1 MSMYKITGNSYCF
14 FKYVLCT
21 LVVIFLVRV
30 LLLNN
35 GWLRLLQISLLVLF
49 VDLFPLD
56 VSLAASKTTI
66 ANKSECRF
74 SGSSYTELPRNAGCF
89 EWNGA
94 IESGVAFNDPT
105 DVIDGLPTTQYT
117 GRAEVDVKWFKR
129 TQIGTLSSFIRLQAQ
144 YDPGV
149 SEDLILGAVEQDF
162 AVGLD
167 AFQLKLDNDRGQFT
181 LGKIE
186 NAGSVFIAD
195 GFTRRG
201 AESLDARS
209 ALGFSYQ
216 TRIGG
221 IDVVG
226 SISNG
231 SSTATSSNANLP
243 NFGLGVRKKFGAF
256 SASLGL
262 AAVSVD
268 GLISRAPLPVAV
280 RNRSQ
285 FLVQDNAELGYG
297 FAAQLAYV
305 HPLLAAHAGVTYA
318 RRSSND
324 VIFAFSDGLDAFS
337 VFGGFTYR
345 LPHNLRLNADFSYVT
360 ATQSGFRNQNGIDS
374 AVNVVWSGLK
384 DIEILAEIGFDSID
398 SFGAGNEFFFEND
411 NDGEI
416 GGYLSIRREF

>member
-1 MSMYKITGNSYCF
+1 MRYLG
-14 FKYVLCT
+14 
-21 LVVIFLVRV
+21 
-30 LLLNN
+30 LN
-35 GWLRLLQISLLVLF
+35 GGFSRFLQISFFVLF
-49 VDLFPLD
+49 VGYIPFG
-56 VSLAASKTTI
+56 VSPATSKTTI
-66 ANKSECRF
+66 ANNSECEF
-74 SGSSYTELPRNAGCF
+74 PGSGYTALSFNAGCL
-89 EWNGA
+89 EWSRS

-105 DVIDGLPTTQYT
+105 DVIDGLPATQYT
-117 GRAEVDVKWFKR
+117 GRSEVDIKWFKR

-149 SEDLILGAVEQDF
+149 SEDLILGAIEQDF

-167 AFQLKLDNDRGQFT
+167 AFQLKLNNDRGQFT

-186 NAGSVFIAD
+186 NAGSVFIGD
-195 GFTRRG
+195 GYTRRG

-226 SISNG
+226 SISDG

-285 FLVQDNAELGYG
+285 FLFQDNAELGYG
-297 FAAQLAYV
+297 FAAQLGYV
-305 HPLLAAHAGVTYA
+305 HPLLAAHVGVTYA

-324 VIFAFSDGLDAFS
+324 VVFAFSDGLDAFS
-337 VFGGFTYR
+337 VFGGFSYR
-345 LPHNLRLNADFSYVT
+345 LHHNLRLNSDFSYVT

-374 AVNVVWSGLK
+374 AVNVVWSAWK
-384 DIEILAEIGFDSID
+384 DFEILAEIGFDSVD
-398 SFGAGNEFFFEND
+398 NFGAGNQFFFENV
-411 NDGEI
+411 NNGEV

>member
-1 MSMYKITGNSYCF
+1 MEFI
-14 FKYVLCT
+14 
-21 LVVIFLVRV
+21 
-30 LLLNN
+30 
-35 GWLRLLQISLLVLF
+35 
-49 VDLFPLD
+49 PLEKAA
-56 VSLAASKTTI
+56 AASKTAITTSSQSP
-66 ANKSECRF
+66 NSQCKF
-74 SGSSYTELPRNAGCF
+74 PGSSYKALPLNAGCF
-89 EWNGA
+89 EWNRTV
-94 IESGVAFNDPT
+94 ESGVAFNDPT
-105 DVIDGLPTTQYT
+105 DVIDGLAATQYT
-117 GRAEVDVKWFKR
+117 GRTDVDIKWFKR

-149 SEDLILGAVEQDF
+149 SEDLVLGAVEQDF

-167 AFQLKLDNDRGQFT
+167 SFQLKLDNDRGRFT

-226 SISNG
+226 SISDG
-231 SSTATSSNANLP
+231 SNTVSGSRTNLP

-268 GLISRAPLPVAV
+268 GLISNAPLPVAV
-280 RNRSQ
+280 RNRNQ
-285 FLVQDNAELGYG
+285 FLFQDEAELGYG

-318 RRSSND
+318 RRSAND
-324 VIFAFSDGLDAFS
+324 IVFAFSDGLDAFS
-337 VFGGFTYR
+337 VFGGLSYR
-345 LPHNLRLNADFSYVT
+345 LHHNLRLNADVSYVT

-374 AVNVVWSGLK
+374 AVNVVWSALK
-384 DIEILAEIGFDSID
+384 DTEILAEIGFDSVD
-398 SFGAGNEFFFEND
+398 NFGAGNGFFFESD
-411 NDGEI
+411 NNGEI

>member
-1 MSMYKITGNSYCF
+1 M
-14 FKYVLCT
+14 
-21 LVVIFLVRV
+21 VIYLVRV
-30 LLLNN
+30 LLLDN
-35 GWLRLLQISLLVLF
+35 GWLRFIQISLLVLF
-49 VDLFPLD
+49 VDYFPLG
-56 VSLAASKTTI
+56 VSPAASKPTI
-66 ANKSECRF
+66 ADKSECRF
-74 SGSSYTELPRNAGCF
+74 PGSSYTAFPRNAGCF
-89 EWNGA
+89 DWSLA

-117 GRAEVDVKWFKR
+117 GRTEIDIKWFKR
-129 TQIGTLSSFIRLQAQ
+129 TQIGTLSSFIRLQSQ

-149 SEDLILGAVEQDF
+149 SEDLILGDVEQDF

-226 SISNG
+226 SISDG
-231 SSTATSSNANLP
+231 SSTATSSNASLP

-285 FLVQDNAELGYG
+285 FLFQDKAELGYG
-297 FAAQLAYV
+297 FAVQLAYV
-305 HPLLAAHAGVTYA
+305 HPLIAAHAGVTYA
-318 RRSSND
+318 LGSSDD
-324 VIFAFSDGLDAFS
+324 VVFAFSDGLDAVS
-337 VFGGFTYR
+337 IFGGFTYR
-345 LPHNLRLNADFSYVT
+345 LHHNLRLNADFSYVT

-374 AVNVVWSGLK
+374 AVNVVWSAWKG
-384 DIEILAEIGFDSID
+384 IEILAEIGFDSVD
-398 SFGAGNEFFFEND
+398 NFGAGNEFFFENN
-411 NDGEI
+411 NDGEV

>member
-1 MSMYKITGNSYCF
+1 MWCFLVIKRYFFVTNELLRFLKITF
-14 FKYVLCT
+14 
-21 LVVIFLVRV
+21 
-30 LLLNN
+30 
-35 GWLRLLQISLLVLF
+35 
-49 VDLFPLD
+49 LFPFVGFFPLE
-56 VSLAASKTTI
+56 VALAASKI
-66 ANKSECRF
+66 AITNNSQTDNSQCKF
-74 SGSSYTELPRNAGCF
+74 PGSGYKTLPFNAGCV
-89 EWNGA
+89 EWSRA
-94 IESGVAFNDPT
+94 VESGVAFNDPS
-105 DVIDGLPTTQYT
+105 DVIDGLATAQYT
-117 GRAEVDVKWFKR
+117 GRTDVDITWFKR

-167 AFQLKLDNDRGQFT
+167 AFQLKLDHDRGRFT

-186 NAGSVFIAD
+186 NAGSLFIAD

-216 TRIGG
+216 TRVGG

-226 SISNG
+226 SISDG
-231 SSTATSSNANLP
+231 SKTVSGSRANLP

-256 SASLGL
+256 NASLGF

-268 GLISRAPLPVAV
+268 GLISSAPLPVAV
-280 RNRSQ
+280 RNGSQ
-285 FLVQDNAELGYG
+285 FLFQDEAELGYG

-324 VIFAFSDGLDAFS
+324 IVFAFSDGLDAFS
-337 VFGGFTYR
+337 VFGGLSYR
-345 LPHNLRLNADFSYVT
+345 LHHNLRLNADFSYVT

-384 DIEILAEIGFDSID
+384 DTEVLAEIGFDSVD
-398 SFGAGNEFFFEND
+398 SFGAGNGFFFAND

-416 GGYLSIRREF
+416 GGYLSLRREF

>member
-1 MSMYKITGNSYCF
+1 MVTIFTNKSSGFFCKIFSIRRFACYLKNNNSH
-14 FKYVLCT
+14 
-21 LVVIFLVRV
+21 
-30 LLLNN
+30 
-35 GWLRLLQISLLVLF
+35 
-49 VDLFPLD
+49 
-56 VSLAASKTTI
+56 
-66 ANKSECRF
+66 KSECEF
-74 SGSSYTELPRNAGCF
+74 PGSSFTELPRNAGCF
-89 EWNGA
+89 EWSRT

-117 GRAEVDVKWFKR
+117 GRTEVDIKWFKR

-167 AFQLKLDNDRGQFT
+167 AFQLKLDNDRGRFT

-216 TRIGG
+216 TRLGG
-221 IDVVG
+221 IDIVG
-226 SISNG
+226 SISDG
-231 SSTATSSNANLP
+231 SSTATSSNAKLP
-243 NFGLGVRKKFGAF
+243 NFGLGVRNKFGAF
-256 SASLGL
+256 STSLGF

-268 GLISRAPLPVAV
+268 GVLSRAPLPVAV

-285 FLVQDNAELGYG
+285 FLFRDNAELGYG

-305 HPLLAAHAGVTYA
+305 HPLLTAHAGVTYA

-324 VIFAFSDGLDAFS
+324 IVFAFSDGFDAFS
-337 VFGGFTYR
+337 IFGGFSYSIYY
-345 LPHNLRLNADFSYVT
+345 NLRLNADFSYVT

-384 DIEILAEIGFDSID
+384 DIEILAEIGFDSVD
-398 SFGAGNEFFFEND
+398 NFGAGNGFFFENN
-411 NDGEI
+411 NDGEV